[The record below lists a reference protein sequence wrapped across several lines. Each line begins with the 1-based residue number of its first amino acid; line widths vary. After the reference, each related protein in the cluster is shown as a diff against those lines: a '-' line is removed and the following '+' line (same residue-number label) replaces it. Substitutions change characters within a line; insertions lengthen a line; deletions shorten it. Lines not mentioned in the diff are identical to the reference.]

1 MNHKLFCIALAA
13 ILSITSFAQNE
24 RQQRLEQHVYTL
36 ASDEMNGRKAGS
48 EDAARAR
55 AYIVK
60 EFEEI
65 GLRPLLPGGYE
76 MDFNSHNVVY
86 TNIVAIIP
94 GTVLSD
100 EYIIVG
106 AHYDHLGIKK
116 GKIYN
121 GADDNASGTA
131 ALIEI
136 ARDLM
141 AKSNTLK
148 RSIII
153 AAFDA
158 EELGLYGSEA
168 LCNYL
173 SSEGLLHKV
182 KLMMSV
188 DMVGWYGKS
197 GFLKMEGVGTI
208 ENGKNIVCELANAQ
222 NLNLKIKNFE
232 TSFLTATD
240 TRAFAQSQLPTLAIT
255 TGLKSPYHKPD
266 DDPELIDYDGLDKVS
281 EYVAEFTASAAADVS
296 FRASGKVS
304 KVHRSTASPFE
315 LGLNFYNGSMN
326 LLYNKTGINVQNGH
340 TWAASISLQA
350 NGKKL
355 GIRTEAIYDCQKIRL
370 PDAADI
376 FNTTHEM
383 EAYSLTVPLLLM
395 LPATNR
401 KPTFCGVGPYWN
413 HILESTVAEEIALVP
428 RRDTFGT
435 QATFGLMMGPF
446 LASMNFRWQI
456 GKYFTDTNSPAR
468 FIEVNLGVGYAF

>member
-1 MNHKLFCIALAA
+1 MNYKLFCIALAA
-13 ILSITSFAQNE
+13 ILPIASYAQND

-48 EDAARAR
+48 EDAAKAR

-65 GLRPLLPGGYE
+65 GLPPLLPGSYE
-76 MDFNSHNVVY
+76 MNFNSHNGLY
-86 TNIVAIIP
+86 TNLVAIIP
-94 GTVLSD
+94 GTVLAD
-100 EYIIVG
+100 EYIVVG
-106 AHYDHLGIKK
+106 AHYDHLGVEK

-141 AKSNTLK
+141 ERRSSIK
-148 RSIII
+148 RSVII

-188 DMVGWYGKS
+188 DMVGWYAKS

-208 ENGKNIVCELANAQ
+208 ENGKKLVRELANAQ
-222 NLNLKIKNFE
+222 NLNLKLKDFE
-232 TSFLTATD
+232 TSFVTATD
-240 TRAFAQSQLPTLAIT
+240 TRAFAQSELPTLAIT
-255 TGLKSPYHKPD
+255 TGLKSPYHKPG
-266 DDPELIDYDGLDKVS
+266 DDPELIDYEGLDKV
-281 EYVAEFTASAAADVS
+281 VGFIGDFTASAAADEN
-296 FRASGKVS
+296 FGASGKVS
-304 KVHRSTASPFE
+304 KIHRSTARPFE
-315 LGLNFYNGSMN
+315 LALNFYSGYMN

-340 TWAASISLQA
+340 TGAASISLQA

-355 GIRTEAIYDCQKIRL
+355 GVRTEAIYSWHSIGL

-376 FNTTHEM
+376 FHTTHLM
-383 EAYSLTVPLLLM
+383 EDYSLTVPLMLM
-395 LPATNR
+395 LPATNK
-401 KPTFCGVGPYWN
+401 KPAFCGVGPYWN
-413 HILESTVAEEIALVP
+413 HILESTIAEEISLVP
-428 RRDTFGT
+428 KRDTFGT
-435 QATFGLMMGPF
+435 QVTFGFLMGPF
-446 LASMNFRWQI
+446 SASMNFRWQI
-456 GKYFTDTNSPAR
+456 GKYFTDVNSPAR
-468 FIEVNLGVGYAF
+468 FIEGNFGIGYIF